1 MATIRMK
8 LLDSRRLTGP
18 NLLLD
23 RAGAVLEV
31 SLAPEEAEKAVAAWR
46 ESVRRIL
53 ASVGWPGEEIAAR
66 RFQGGAS
73 LAISAPIDVLYPA
86 TEVNEWAWA
95 AAEAALKGE
104 PEPDLAQAAAELQM
118 KIAQEANPALFALR
132 DAAASHGV
140 ALLWDDREVSVG
152 LGTGSLTW
160 PTDALPAPADV
171 DWNAVHDVP
180 VLMVTGTNG
189 KTTTVRLLGAIAEA
203 AGKVP
208 GITSTDRIEVSGEII
223 EQGDFSGPGGAR
235 TLLRDRRVEVGILET
250 ARGGMLR
257 RGLAV
262 TGAAGALVTNI
273 AADHLG
279 ELGVLDL
286 PALAEAKLV
295 IAKGVRPGGRIVLNA
310 DDPLLAAAA
319 GRLARPITWFSL
331 EASSPLVRAHLAAG
345 GDACF
350 LEDGALVLAR
360 GSERTAVVRAEE
372 IPLTLGGAAR
382 HNVANALG
390 AMGLA
395 AAAGLPV
402 AAIAQGLRSLTV
414 NLGRGV
420 RMELGGVHVLLDYA
434 HNPHGMAAI
443 VALAKSLP
451 GERRLLL
458 LGQAGDR
465 DDEAIRDLA
474 RAAWLLRPDR
484 IVVKELP
491 EMLRGRAAG
500 EIPKLLRDEFMSLGA
515 PPESVAMAATELEGA
530 QEALAWARPGDL
542 LVLLTHTQRDEVMA
556 LLNRLGGDPTDPT
569 DPSDEK

>member
-1 MATIRMK
+1 MK

-23 RAGAVLEV
+23 RAGAALEV
-31 SLAPEEAEKAVAAWR
+31 SLAPEEAEAAVAAWR
-46 ESVRRIL
+46 ENVRRML
-53 ASVGWPGEEIAAR
+53 EAVGWPGEEIAVR
-66 RFQGGAS
+66 RFSGGAS

-95 AAEAALKGE
+95 AAEAVVNGA
-104 PEPDLAQAAAELQM
+104 PAPDLAEAAAELRAL
-118 KIAQEANPALFALR
+118 IARETNPALLALR
-132 DAAASHGV
+132 DAAAAHGV
-140 ALLWDDREVSVG
+140 SCLWDDRRVSVG

-160 PTDALPAPADV
+160 PAEALPDPATV
-171 DWNAVHDVP
+171 DWSAVHDVP

-189 KTTTVRLLGAIAEA
+189 KTTTVRLLGAIAAA

-208 GITSTDRIEVSGEII
+208 GITSTDRIEVGGEVVDH
-223 EQGDFSGPGGAR
+223 GDYSGPGGAR
-235 TLLRDRRVEVGILET
+235 TLLRDRRVEIAILET

-262 TGAAGALVTNI
+262 TGADAALVTNI

-279 ELGVLDL
+279 EFGVLDL
-286 PALAEAKLV
+286 PSLAAAKLV
-295 IAKGVRPGGRIVLNA
+295 IARAVKPGGRIVLNA
-310 DDPLLAAAA
+310 DDPELLAAA
-319 GRLARPITWFSL
+319 GRLAVPVTWFSL
-331 EASSPLVRAHLAAG
+331 DPANPRIQSHLAAG

-360 GSERTAVVRAEE
+360 GSQRTAVIRVEE

-390 AMGLA
+390 AIGLA

-402 AAIAQGLRSLTV
+402 AAMAEGLRRLTS
-414 NLGRGV
+414 NLGRAV
-420 RMELGGVHVLLDYA
+420 SMELGGVHLLLDYA

-443 VALAKSLP
+443 VDLARSLP
-451 GERRLLL
+451 GERRLLV

-465 DDEAIRDLA
+465 DDEAIRELA
-474 RAAWLLRPDR
+474 RAAWPLRPDR

-491 EMLRGRAAG
+491 EMLRGRGSG
-500 EIPKLLRDEFMSLGA
+500 EVPAVLRDELLRLGMA
-515 PPESVAMAATELEGA
+515 AESVTISGTELEGIR
-530 QEALAWARPGDL
+530 EALAWARPGDL
-542 LVLLTHTQRDEVMA
+542 LVLLAHTQRVEVLA
-556 LLNRLGGDPTDPT
+556 LLDRLVETGWQAGQPLAA
-569 DPSDEK
+569 